1 MTKAD
6 LKNKQKVWVYDGDNS
21 KMVGRVT
28 KLANGYTT
36 LTDPRG
42 FVYSMSLLEAQY
54 PELNFRVYEKI

>member
-6 LKNKQKVWVYDGDNS
+6 LKNKQKVWVYDGNKS

-42 FVYSMSLLEAQY
+42 FVHPMSLLETQY